1 MTREAYPATD
11 NQTEETTTITKSHK
25 PNTVMT
31 TRRDFLKQM
40 GVAAAGLGLAPL
52 SSLAAR
58 PAGANNAKDS
68 KGDKV
73 KIAFIGIGNRGEQNV
88 TEFERTGMI
97 EVTAL
102 CDVDLKGKQTQ
113 KVLGKYPKAK
123 LFTDYREMFEKYSQN
138 FDAVVASTPDHSHFP
153 IAMLALEYGKHIYL
167 EKPMTR
173 TFIEAELL
181 MQKARS
187 CPNVVTQVGNQ
198 GHSEANYFQFK
209 AWMDAGIIKDVTAI
223 TAHMNN
229 PRRWHSFDAN
239 MYRMPSGD
247 PLPDG
252 MNWDV
257 WLGACP
263 WHDYSAKFH
272 QGDWRCWYD
281 FGMGALGDWGAHILD
296 TAHEFLNLGLP
307 YEVSLTYEK
316 GHNDFFFPYSSTIL
330 FRFGARGNMPPCDVT
345 WYDGIDNL
353 PPLPKGY
360 GKSEYNPDIPSSNQ
374 GDTPVSDL
382 NPGKI
387 IYSRDLIFKGGSH
400 GSTLSIIGDK
410 AEEMKSRLPEV
421 PKSPSNHYVNFL
433 RACQGTEKTRSPFE
447 INGVLSQVFCLG
459 VIAQRLNTQLFFDPR
474 TKQFTNNVF
483 ANALLSGMPPRK
495 GWEFLYK
502 A

>member
-1 MTREAYPATD
+1 
-11 NQTEETTTITKSHK
+11 
-25 PNTVMT
+25 MT

-40 GVAAAGLGLAPL
+40 GVAAAGLGIAPI
-52 SSLAAR
+52 SSFAA
-58 PAGANNAKDS
+58 GHSNNIAAP

-73 KIAFIGIGNRGEQNV
+73 KIAFIGIGNRGEQDV
-88 TEFERTGMI
+88 DEFARTGMI
-97 EVTAL
+97 DVVAL
-102 CDVDLKGKQTQ
+102 CDVDLDGKQTQ
-113 KVLGKYPKAK
+113 KVLAKYPNAK
-123 LFTDYREMFEKYSQN
+123 RFRDFREMFEKYGNQ
-138 FDAVVASTPDHSHFP
+138 FEAVVAAVPDHMHFP
-153 IAMLALEYGKHIYL
+153 VAMMALDYGKHIYL

-181 MQKARS
+181 MQKARKN
-187 CPNVVTQVGNQ
+187 PNVVTQVGNQ

-209 AWMDAGIIKDVTAI
+209 AWKEAGIIKDVTAI

-229 PRRWHSFDAN
+229 PRRWHGYDAN
-239 MYRMPSGD
+239 ISRFPEAQPIPKNMD
-247 PLPDG
+247 
-252 MNWDV
+252 WDT
-257 WLGACP
+257 WLGACQ
-263 WHDYSAKFH
+263 WHDFSDKFH
-272 QGDWRCWYD
+272 QGNWRCWYD

-296 TAHEFLNLGLP
+296 AAHEFLDLGLP

-316 GHNDFFFPYSSTIL
+316 GHNDYFFPYSSTIL

-360 GKSEYNPDIPSSNQ
+360 GTSEYNADIPSTNQ
-374 GDTPVSDL
+374 GDTPKANI

-400 GSTLSIIGDK
+400 GSTLSIIGEK

-421 PKSPSNHYVNFL
+421 PKSPSNHYANFL
-433 RACQGTEKTRSPFE
+433 LACQGKEKTRSPFE

-474 TKQFTNNVF
+474 IKQFTNNAF
-483 ANALLSGMPPRK
+483 ANALLAGMPPRK
-495 GWEFLYK
+495 GWEDFYK
-502 A
+502 V